1 VEQEK
6 TNNGVY
12 AQKLKAGKRRTYF
25 FDVRATKSND
35 YYLTITESIK
45 NREEQYERHKIFL
58 YKEDMV
64 RFVTTLEETI
74 QYIKSELLPDYDFN
88 NTYIHKD
95 GEGDSKEETSDSHSE
110 DSWN

>member
-1 VEQEK
+1 MEQEK
-6 TNNGVY
+6 SNNGVY
-12 AQKLKAGKRRTYF
+12 AQKLRAGKRRTYF

-45 NREEQYERHKIFL
+45 NRDEQYERHKIFL

-64 RFVTTLEETI
+64 RFVNTLEETI
-74 QYIKSELLPDYDFN
+74 QHIKTELLPDYDFN
-88 NTYIHKD
+88 NTYIHKEGD
-95 GEGDSKEETSDSHSE
+95 GESSEGDSTSHAE